1 MIIGPGQDLVNKIR
15 IVPDFPK
22 EGIEFFDITTLWNDG
37 EGFKKLN
44 DLFYEK
50 YKGMGITKIVGI
62 EARGFL
68 SAAVLA
74 DRLGCGVSL
83 VRKPGKLPYETISES
98 YELEYGSNEIH
109 LHKDAVGK
117 GDKVLL
123 MDDLLATGGT
133 MAATVKL
140 VEKLGASIAGI
151 AFIVELDFLNGR
163 AKLGEH
169 EIFSLIRKS

>member
-1 MIIGPGQDLVNKIR
+1 MTEGPGQDLIGKIR

-22 EGIEFFDITTLWNDG
+22 KGIEFFDITTLWNDA

-44 DLFYEK
+44 DLFYEN
-50 YKGMGITKIVGI
+50 YKDKGITKVVGI

-68 SAAVLA
+68 TASVMAY
-74 DRLGCGVSL
+74 RLGCGVSL

-98 YELEYGSNEIH
+98 YELEYGTNEIH
-109 LHKDAVGK
+109 LHNDAVHK
-117 GDKVLL
+117 GDVVLL

-151 AFIVELDFLNGR
+151 AFIVELDFLKGR
-163 AKLGEH
+163 EKLGGH
-169 EIFSLIRKS
+169 EILSLIRTS